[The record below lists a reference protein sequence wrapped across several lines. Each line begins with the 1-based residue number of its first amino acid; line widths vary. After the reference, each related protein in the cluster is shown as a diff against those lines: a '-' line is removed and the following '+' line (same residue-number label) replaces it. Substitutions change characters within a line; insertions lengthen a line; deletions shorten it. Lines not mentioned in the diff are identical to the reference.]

1 MIRHFTTLPP
11 PEPEQLLRPIP
22 DIQSSWRLGLLTD
35 CAGHVHLGALVPTSM
50 GHPDVYVDLL
60 APVGADS
67 VANLGIGQLR
77 VLVHGEQLADL
88 HRIIVTCVDDAR
100 LRQRLLDLVALAGAQ
115 D

>member
-1 MIRHFTTLPP
+1 MIRHSTTSPP
-11 PEPEQLLRPIP
+11 PEAEQLLRPIP
-22 DIQSSWRLGLLTD
+22 DFQSSWRLGLLTD
-35 CAGHVHLGALVPTSM
+35 GAGHVHLGALVATSM
-50 GHPDVYVDLL
+50 GPPDVYVDLL

-67 VANLGIGQLR
+67 VANLGIAQLR